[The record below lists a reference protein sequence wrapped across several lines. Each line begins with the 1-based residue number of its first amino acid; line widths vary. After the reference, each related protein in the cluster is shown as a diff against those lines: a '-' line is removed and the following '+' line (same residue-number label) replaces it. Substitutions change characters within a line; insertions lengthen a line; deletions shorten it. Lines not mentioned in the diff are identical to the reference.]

1 MGKINN
7 SGKTAMFCDG
17 VRISYYDKYLF
28 ETCIVEYLR
37 NNKQIF
43 TDDIKYHYSGAQIVI
58 QKVRF
63 KKKIKYNKVYII
75 YLFN

>member
-28 ETCIVEYLR
+28 ETDIVNYLKT
-37 NNKQIF
+37 NNELY
-43 TDDIKYHYSGAQIVI
+43 TDNIQYISFGAQIVI
-58 QKVRF
+58 QKVN
-63 KKKIKYNKVYII
+63 KYHVLQKFFIIII
-75 YLFN
+75 YI